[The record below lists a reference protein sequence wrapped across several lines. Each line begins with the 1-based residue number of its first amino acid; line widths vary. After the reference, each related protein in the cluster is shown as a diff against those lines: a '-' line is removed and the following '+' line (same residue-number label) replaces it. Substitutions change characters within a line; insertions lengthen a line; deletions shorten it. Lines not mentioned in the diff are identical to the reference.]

1 MYKLLGSLSPGE
13 LSSVD
18 FTGREGK
25 LSYDRVYVDE
35 VQEYTQAEIGLFLL
49 VAGLDADSLFLAG
62 DPAQSVVE
70 GVDFRFEE
78 VRSVIHT
85 LGRYGARIERPM
97 KLETN
102 FRSHSGI
109 LNVAAFVLD
118 RMFGAYPESALLL
131 PKDEGLFLGPRPCF
145 LEAYEGSEALK
156 QILRSNER
164 LVALTPDEN
173 VSSANAMLGAVD
185 LFGIRDAKGLEVSSL
200 LVNIRKL
207 FSDTHRT
214 RFVVSR
220 CCATGLLLMR
230 ITIRPAAVEATH

>member
-1 MYKLLGSLSPGE
+1 MSTGDILSI
-13 LSSVD
+13 D
-18 FTGREGK
+18 FTGREAR

-35 VQEYTQAEIGLFLL
+35 VQDNTQAEIGLFLL
-49 VAGLDADSLFLAG
+49 VAGLNADALFLAG

-78 VRSVIHT
+78 VRGVIHA
-85 LGRYGARIERPM
+85 LGRDGARIERPM

-145 LEAYEGSEALK
+145 LEAYDGSEGLK
-156 QILRSNER
+156 QLLGSNER
-164 LVALTPDEN
+164 LVVLTPDEN
-173 VSSANAMLGAVD
+173 VRSAGDILGTAD
-185 LFGIRDAKGLEVSSL
+185 LFGIRDAKGLEVS
-200 LVNIRKL
+200 
-207 FSDTHRT
+207 T
-214 RFVVSR
+214 
-220 CCATGLLLMR
+220 
-230 ITIRPAAVEATH
+230 